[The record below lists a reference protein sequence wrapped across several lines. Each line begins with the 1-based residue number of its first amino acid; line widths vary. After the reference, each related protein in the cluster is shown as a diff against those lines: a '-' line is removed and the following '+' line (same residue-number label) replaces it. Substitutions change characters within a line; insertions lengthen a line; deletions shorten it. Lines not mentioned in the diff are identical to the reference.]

1 MLVDEAEIEVFAG
14 RGGDGAVSFRHEKY
28 VERGGPDGGDGGKGG
43 DVIFVASNRPN
54 TLTDFERLR
63 EFSAENG
70 KPGERSQKHGKNGQ
84 DLTLSVPTGTIIYD
98 AIDQTQLAD
107 LKIEG
112 DKITIVRGGRG
123 GLGNVHFATATHQ
136 TPRESKPG
144 EKGEEKKLK
153 LILKLIADVGIIG
166 LPNAGKSTLISAMSN
181 AHPKVADYP
190 FTTLGPILGV
200 VKYDDKAF
208 VLADIPGLIENASEG
223 RGLGH
228 KFLRHIERTK
238 ILLHL
243 VDATS
248 ENPSRDYKT
257 VRDELKKFNPELTQ
271 KKEIIVLSKID
282 IAKELPNDF
291 KYDLAVSAATGK
303 GMQELHRQILKKL

>member
-1 MLVDEAEIEVFAG
+1 MLIDEAEIEVIAG
-14 RGGDGAVSFRHEKY
+14 RGGDGAISFRHEKY

-43 DVIFVASNRPN
+43 DIILIASNRTN

-63 EFSAENG
+63 VFAAENG

-84 DLTLSVPTGTIIYD
+84 NLILSVPPGTIIYNQSD
-98 AIDQTQLAD
+98 NSQLAD
-107 LKIEG
+107 LKTED
-112 DKITIVRGGRG
+112 DKITVVHGGRG
-123 GLGNVHFATATHQ
+123 GLGNVHFASATHQ

-200 VKYDDKAF
+200 VKFDDKTF
-208 VLADIPGLIENASEG
+208 ILADIPGLIENASEG

-228 KFLRHIERTK
+228 KFLRHVERTK

-243 VDATS
+243 IDASS
-248 ENPSRDYKT
+248 ENPANDYKT
-257 VRDELKKFNPELTQ
+257 VRDELKKFNPELVQ
-271 KKEIIVLSKID
+271 KKEIIVLSKAD
-282 IAKELPNDF
+282 IVKKLPNSF
-291 KYDLAVSAATGK
+291 KYDLAVSAVTGK
-303 GMQELHRQILKKL
+303 GMRELYRQILKKL

>member
-43 DVIFVASNRPN
+43 DIIFVASNRTN

-63 EFSAENG
+63 VFEAENG

-84 DLTLSVPTGTIIYD
+84 GLTLSVPPGTIIYD
-98 AIDQTQLAD
+98 SVDQTQLAD
-107 LKIEG
+107 LKNEG
-112 DKITIVRGGRG
+112 DTISVAHGGRG

-200 VKYDDKAF
+200 VRFDDKAF

-228 KFLRHIERTK
+228 KFLRHVERTK

-257 VRDELKKFNPELTQ
+257 VREELKKFNPELTR
-271 KKEIIVLSKID
+271 KKEIIVLSKVD
-282 IAKELPNDF
+282 IIKELPADF
-291 KYDLAVSAATGK
+291 KYDLAISAATGK
-303 GMQELHRQILKKL
+303 GMKELHQQILKKL